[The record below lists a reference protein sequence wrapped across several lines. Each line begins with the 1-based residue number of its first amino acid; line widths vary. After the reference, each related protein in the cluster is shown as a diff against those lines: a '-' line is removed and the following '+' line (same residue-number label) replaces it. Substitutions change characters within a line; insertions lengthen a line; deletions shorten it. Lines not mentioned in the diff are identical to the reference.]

1 MRTIA
6 EGNARVIK
14 LLGKQHHRDVQYRM
28 MKYVLKADCT
38 DGILLHN
45 VITGQLILLDADE
58 AALLEALPVS
68 QNQVAEPLIEAYFL
82 VPADYE
88 EQETV
93 DKLRILMKRIF
104 DVKGINHYMILPTT
118 NCNARCPY
126 CFENGVRRISMDM
139 STADRIV
146 EYICA
151 NRSKESINL
160 HWFGGEPLLGVSKV
174 DHICEGL
181 KNHGISF
188 RSVMTSNG
196 YLFSEELINRVAVD
210 WNLRLIQI
218 TLDGTEEIYNKV
230 KGYVYTDKG
239 EESPYWRVLRNI
251 HLLLERGIQ
260 VIIRLN
266 VDKQN
271 AGDLRN
277 LIDEL
282 FLGFYDTGK
291 KPDIYAA
298 RIFDECEIL
307 SESAAAVEEIDGDL
321 SRSLNELNDYLKQIG
336 MYGPT
341 KNLLS
346 LKINSCMADSDETVV
361 IFPDGCLSK
370 CEMIKDEYIYGH
382 ISSDELFVRNREQF
396 REVLQLKNCGD
407 CPLYPACILLKNCP
421 TKKDTQNKDCRCS
434 VRFYEQELVDYYRK
448 H

>member
-14 LLGKQHHRDVQYRM
+14 LLGKQHLRDVQYRM
-28 MKYVLKADCT
+28 MKYVLKADCA

-45 VITGQLILLDADE
+45 VITGQLVLLDADE
-58 AALLEALPVS
+58 AGLLKFFPVS
-68 QNQVAEPLIEAYFL
+68 QDQALIPLIESYFL
-82 VPADYE
+82 VPVDYE
-88 EQETV
+88 EKVTV

-104 DVKGINHYMILPTT
+104 SVKGINHYMILPTT

-126 CFENGVRRISMDM
+126 CFENGVRRISMGM

-146 EYICA
+146 EYIYT
-151 NRSKESINL
+151 NRSKENINL
-160 HWFGGEPLLGVSKV
+160 HWFGGEPLLGVSKI

-181 KNHGISF
+181 KNQGISF

-196 YLFSEELINRVAVD
+196 YLFSEELISRAVAD

-218 TLDGTEEIYNKV
+218 TLDGTEEVYNRV
-230 KGYVYTDKG
+230 KGYVYTNKR

-251 HLLLERGIQ
+251 RLLLERGIQ

-282 FLGFYDTGK
+282 YLEFHDAGK

-298 RIFDECEIL
+298 RIIDECEIL
-307 SESAAAVEEIDGDL
+307 SESAVAVEEIDGDL
-321 SRSLNELNDYLKQIG
+321 SRSLNELNDYIKKIG

-370 CEMIKDEYIYGH
+370 CETIKDEYIYGH

-396 REVLQLKNCGD
+396 REVLQLKYCGD

-421 TKKDTQNKDCRCS
+421 TKKDTQNKDCRRS
-434 VRFYEQELVDYYRK
+434 IRFYEQGLVDYYKR